1 MRLDNKVALIT
12 GSGRGIGQ
20 TMALL
25 FANEGADI
33 AVNDVDLSSAEKT
46 ADEVRRI
53 GRRAVA
59 IRADVGSPEDV
70 DMMVDRTLSELG
82 GVHILVNNAGI
93 VDEAVPT
100 IDSSIERWDEVMR
113 VILRGTYLCC
123 RRVAKWMI
131 ENKSGKIINISS
143 VAAMT
148 GLAPRP
154 SYVPAKGAVIHLTH
168 TLAVEWAPYNINVNC
183 VVPGFCLTPLV
194 EEAFRKA
201 GADLAAIGKQIPFGR
216 LAIPEDIANAALF
229 LASDEAKYITG
240 VTLPVDGGWLACRVL
255 PKG

>member
-33 AVNDVDLSSAEKT
+33 VVNDVDLSSAQKT
-46 ADEVRRI
+46 ADQVRQT

-70 DMMVDRTLSELG
+70 DMMVDKTLSELG
-82 GVHILVNNAGI
+82 GLHILVNNAGI

-100 IDSSIERWDEVMR
+100 IDSSVEHWDEVMR

-123 RRVAKWMI
+123 RRAARWMI
-131 ENKSGKIINISS
+131 EDNGGKIVNISS

-183 VVPGFCLTPLV
+183 VVPGFCL
-194 EEAFRKA
+194 R
-201 GADLAAIGKQIPFGR
+201 
-216 LAIPEDIANAALF
+216 
-229 LASDEAKYITG
+229 
-240 VTLPVDGGWLACRVL
+240 
-255 PKG
+255 